1 MAMGEENGVSV
12 ISSSQNKLPFGARRI
27 GAKRDAKKG
36 MKSKLKDELKQISFH
51 ESAKR
56 IFK

>member
-1 MAMGEENGVSV
+1 MQA
-12 ISSSQNKLPFGARRI
+12 QNKLPFGARRI

-51 ESAKR
+51 ESAQR
-56 IFK
+56 ILK

>member
-1 MAMGEENGVSV
+1 MAEENGVSV
-12 ISSSQNKLPFGARRI
+12 IYASQNKLPATRRI

>member
-1 MAMGEENGVSV
+1 MQA
-12 ISSSQNKLPFGARRI
+12 QNKLPFGARRI

-36 MKSKLKDELKQISFH
+36 MKSKLKDELKQISFQ

-56 IFK
+56 ILK